1 MSVTPTDPWFRFL
14 FWIVATAVAIRV
26 SWLLVRPVL
35 PALAVLVVLV
45 VIARLIVW
53 YRGRW

>member
-1 MSVTPTDPWFRFL
+1 MTPSDPWLRFL
-14 FWIVATAVAIRV
+14 FWIVATAVAIHV
-26 SWLLVRPVL
+26 AWALVQPAL

-45 VIARLIVW
+45 VVVRLIVW